1 MVAKRLL
8 AACKAGV
15 KPVVFFCSS
24 DMALHLCIIKRTNNK
39 QTVSNKQLQTKQTMK
54 KFLFTI
60 IAIVSFGIVA
70 EAQTNSAT
78 IRKAS
83 ELSLD
88 NAIEISF
95 NGEGAVL
102 STQAAET
109 YVKSIKAHTEKTFN
123 TENTNET
130 YYTGTQTTKTVVPAT
145 DNNTENVLS

>member
-1 MVAKRLL
+1 
-8 AACKAGV
+8 
-15 KPVVFFCSS
+15 
-24 DMALHLCIIKRTNNK
+24 
-39 QTVSNKQLQTKQTMK
+39 MK

-102 STQAAET
+102 STEATET
-109 YVKSIKAHTEKTFN
+109 YVKSIKARTEKTFN
-123 TENTNET
+123 ADNTNET
-130 YYTGTQTTKTVVPAT
+130 YYTGTQTTKTVVPAA
-145 DNNTENVLS
+145 DNLTESVLS